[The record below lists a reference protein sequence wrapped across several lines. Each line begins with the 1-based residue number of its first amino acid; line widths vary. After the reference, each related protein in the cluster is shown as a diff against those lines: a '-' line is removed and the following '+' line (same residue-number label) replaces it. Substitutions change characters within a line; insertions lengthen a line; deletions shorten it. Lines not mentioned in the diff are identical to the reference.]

1 AQGRSTVRE
10 KMVLGPL
17 GLIGTLAD
25 GQRWSDKYG
34 TYEMEKPMND
44 WSTHILSARKAVAN
58 LEAALTLRRFDLARH
73 ELILAKVA
81 LGEISGWLD
90 EQEDRTMQLGLD

>member
-1 AQGRSTVRE
+1 MHGEGCAQEGKET
-10 KMVLGPL
+10 
-17 GLIGTLAD
+17 
-25 GQRWSDKYG
+25 Q
-34 TYEMEKPMND
+34 MND

-81 LGEISGWLD
+81 MNNLSGWLD
-90 EQEDRTMQLGLD
+90 EQEDRTMQLGLDNLGGQG